1 MNNWIRRLACIYTA
15 LLVCLIAMAAVFAAD
30 RFEETLVVEHGK
42 AGKALV
48 KFDIASGNLMVTG
61 FAVNLMEGEFVYSKK
76 SMRPRLDYR
85 EKGGTGRLTVSQPR
99 NMAPSLGKMSNDWY
113 VRLTNDVP
121 LALEVSNASGES
133 KLNLRGINLTG
144 IDVNHKSGNAIIS
157 TIGEYPGL
165 AGISLKNNSGAV
177 KLTMSGGYP
186 ALEAIDLVINSGF
199 AGLVLA
205 GKYGSPL
212 DVKTKINRGNVEM
225 AMAGVYAAP
234 SKLSLEITSGDA
246 TVNLA
251 GDWKANLEARIETTS
266 GDIAVK
272 LPAKAGVIVETAA
285 ATVSAPGFK
294 AKRKAFTNDI
304 YKNDAYGKSA
314 VTLSLK
320 VKTTSGSVKLELAE
334 K

>member
-1 MNNWIRRLACIYTA
+1 MNSGTGKSFFLYAA
-15 LLVCLIAMAAVFAAD
+15 LLIGLVAITAVFAAD
-30 RFEETLVVEHGK
+30 QFEETLVVEHGK

-48 KFDIASGNLMVTG
+48 KFDMASCNLRVTG

-76 SMRPRLDYR
+76 SMKPKLDYR
-85 EKGGTGRLTVSQPR
+85 EKGGAGRLIVSQPR
-99 NMAPSLGKMSNDWY
+99 TMAPPGKMSNDWY

-121 LALEVSNASGES
+121 LDLEVSSASGES
-133 KLNLRGINLTG
+133 RLNLRGIDLAG
-144 IDVNHKSGNAIIS
+144 LEVEHKNGNAIIS

-165 AGISLKNNSGAV
+165 DHISLKNSSGAV

-186 ALEAIDLVINSGF
+186 ALESIDLVVNSGF
-199 AGLVLA
+199 AGLALA

-212 DVKTKINRGNVEM
+212 DVKTRINIGHVEM

-234 SKLSLEITSGDA
+234 SKLSVEITSGDA

-251 GDWKANLEARIETTS
+251 GDWKADLEARIETAS

-272 LPAKAGVIVETAA
+272 LPKKAGVIVETAA

-294 AKRKAFTNDI
+294 ARHNAFTNDI
-304 YKNDAYGKSA
+304 YKNDAYGKSP
-314 VTLSLK
+314 VTLSIK
-320 VKTTSGSVKLELAE
+320 VKTTGGSVKLELAE
-334 K
+334 D